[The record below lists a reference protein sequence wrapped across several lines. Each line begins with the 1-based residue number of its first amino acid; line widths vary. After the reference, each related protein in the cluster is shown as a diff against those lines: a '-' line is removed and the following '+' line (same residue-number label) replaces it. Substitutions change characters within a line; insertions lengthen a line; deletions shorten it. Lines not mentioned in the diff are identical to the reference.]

1 MPHIGFRVSLSL
13 REEFVLKAQGA
24 EGADMRTKERQ
35 EVENEQSQCDTTV
48 GTWGH

>member
-1 MPHIGFRVSLSL
+1 MPHMGFRVSQSL
-13 REEFVLKAQGA
+13 RKEFVLEAQGA

-35 EVENEQSQCDTTV
+35 EVENEQSQYGITV